1 MDAQQLAS
9 LFATHMQ
16 RAPTGHPAAGAL
28 DWQVRMNDLVALM
41 IVNYGLLFEAEEED
55 HCSAKPATRKYGR
68 FLRKV
73 RAAAASPLPTPL
85 VASRSHVASCEWRG
99 LCHISLSIDDRPPQ
113 VNRRCGARVGRRQ
126 VARVVGR
133 LGGQH
138 TRVGRRGPALPA
150 TARLWPGIPR
160 IRARRIV

>member
-9 LFATHMQ
+9 LFAPHMQ
-16 RAPTGHPAAGAL
+16 WAPTGHPAAGAL

-73 RAAAASPLPTPL
+73 RAASATPSPVPL
-85 VASRSHVASCEWRG
+85 WW
-99 LCHISLSIDDRPPQ
+99 
-113 VNRRCGARVGRRQ
+113 Q
-126 VARVVGR
+126 VA
-133 LGGQH
+133 H
-138 TRVGRRGPALPA
+138 TSLRMTVTGCAVYISIICR
-150 TARLWPGIPR
+150 
-160 IRARRIV
+160 

>member
-9 LFATHMQ
+9 LFAPHMQ
-16 RAPTGHPAAGAL
+16 WAPTGHPAAGAL

-73 RAAAASPLPTPL
+73 RAASATPPP
-85 VASRSHVASCEWRG
+85 APAG
-99 LCHISLSIDDRPPQ
+99 GKSLT
-113 VNRRCGARVGRRQ
+113 RRFV
-126 VARVVGR
+126 
-133 LGGQH
+133 
-138 TRVGRRGPALPA
+138 
-150 TARLWPGIPR
+150 
-160 IRARRIV
+160 